1 MPPRS
6 YPDTPVGHW
15 RRHLAWSQDEAW
27 KALGMSRSNYIPMEH
42 GRTTLD
48 RRTELALLRLAQ
60 APEEISSLNDFLRRA
75 GPETGLWFLRRQME
89 R

>member
-1 MPPRS
+1 
-6 YPDTPVGHW
+6 
-15 RRHLAWSQDEAW
+15 
-27 KALGMSRSNYIPMEH
+27 MEH

-75 GPETGLWFLRRQME
+75 GPETGLWFLRRQTE